1 MPLRD
6 TVVYRKGHGIWKQ
19 EMRHMSWF
27 DPVWAVVTLGK
38 SHNFCESV
46 FKFFDAKSNVLSIT
60 TADLEQEQ
68 KYLKC

>member
-1 MPLRD
+1 
-6 TVVYRKGHGIWKQ
+6 
-19 EMRHMSWF
+19 MSWF
-27 DPVWAVVTLGK
+27 DPVWAVVPLGK